1 MRLQSPLLLAAAGLL
16 AACSTTIETRR
27 ALAPSVVKALHVE
40 GVEAASDLV
49 DVTPEVRARLVA
61 AVRQRLEAQP
71 QGATS
76 ARVLLTLTQYD
87 VISAGLRAGA
97 GAIPGAS
104 KATMTV
110 RIVDG
115 ADAVLADFDVKRS
128 FNPGGYGMFFDQQ
141 GAMIDALD
149 NAVADVMAGRDASR

>member
-1 MRLQSPLLLAAAGLL
+1 MSLPSLLWLAAAGLL
-16 AACSTTIETRR
+16 AACNTMIETRQ
-27 ALAPSVVKALHVE
+27 ALAPSAVKALHVDS
-40 GVEAASDLV
+40 VEAGSDLV

-76 ARVLLTLTQYD
+76 AKILLSLTQYD
-87 VISAGLRAGA
+87 VIGAGLPAGA

-104 KATMTV
+104 KAAMTV

-115 ADAVLADFDVKRS
+115 ADAVLADFEVKRS
-128 FNPGGYGMFFDQQ
+128 FNPGGYGMFFDQ
-141 GAMIDALD
+141 
-149 NAVADVMAGRDASR
+149 